1 MTYVVHTCWYDIWHK
16 FIVSIQNPSPWTP
29 RIIFIDLEYF
39 QILNNTYN
47 NHHETHTHDRHD
59 NVKEKPSD
67 ERTHSPLPLLI
78 RRREWDFTERR
89 VDVDN
94 IDQGARREYYDRNIL
109 REREYNKRHANPGSP
124 SRGVYYRDWRIY
136 SPGEEVIANVELK
149 EDEKRWGVWKAE
161 RKSSWER
168 WLWRRK

>member
-16 FIVSIQNPSPWTP
+16 FIMSIQTPSPWTP
-29 RIIFIDLEYF
+29 RIFFIDLEYC

-47 NHHETHTHDRHD
+47 NHHETHTW
-59 NVKEKPSD
+59 PSWQR
-67 ERTHSPLPLLI
+67 ERDS
-78 RRREWDFTERR
+78 TERR
-89 VDVDN
+89 VNVGN

-109 REREYNKRHANPGSP
+109 REREYNKRRANPGSP
-124 SRGVYYRDWRIY
+124 SRGVYYRDRRIY
-136 SPGEEVIANVELK
+136 SPSEEVIANVELK
-149 EDEKRWGVWKAE
+149 EDEKRWGVWKTE